1 MIPLET
7 APLPIFETAAV
18 VLAAS
23 IAVTLGW
30 LAHLFGA

>member
-30 LAHLFGA
+30 LAHLFGS